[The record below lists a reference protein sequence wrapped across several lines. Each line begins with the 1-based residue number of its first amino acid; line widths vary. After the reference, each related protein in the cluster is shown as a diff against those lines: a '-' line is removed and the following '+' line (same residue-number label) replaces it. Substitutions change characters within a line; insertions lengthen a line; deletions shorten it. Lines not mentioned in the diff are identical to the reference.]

1 MPINEIRD
9 TIQGIV
15 LTNEEGYGYMTRR
28 ISLPDGHR
36 HSLLS
41 VDVFNDQNGMWL
53 TNQKAPEAGLA
64 GYQLYVSPYPM
75 QRTNESFGVDVAGI
89 LTNTGSMAGDEN
101 VLYKEQA
108 MSKLTSLDDGDRNAI
123 WFSKFPNDAV
133 GAMPTN
139 QWYSNHLYITVFLW
153 NQPSTD
159 VEVKHSLFM
168 KVKQTKVGA
177 AESSMGQYQEF
188 LNAQCR
194 LLTDTA
200 VVMGVD
206 DIAGY
211 DFPMWKYGGIRPEL
225 MISGTTALRYY
236 NRVAANVNQRMT
248 ARGALQTAYQDAKT
262 MVGFDTAFGDAAL
275 NLPDWISLMD
285 VSGIT
290 AGEIRPYPPPL
301 KYNDNGNTLMF
312 QIFFEE
318 CPLPM
323 WHQHLGCTLL
333 QLGQS

>member
-9 TIQGIV
+9 TIQGTL
-15 LTNEEGYGYMTRR
+15 LTNEEGYGYTTRR
-28 ISLPDGHR
+28 INLPDGHR

-41 VDVFNDQNGMWL
+41 IDVFNDQNGMWL

-64 GYQLYVSPYPM
+64 GYQLFVSPYPM
-75 QRTNESFGVDVAGI
+75 QRTNESFGVDVANL
-89 LTNTGSMAGDEN
+89 LTNTGAMAGDDA

-108 MSKLTSLDDGDRNAI
+108 MSKVTDIDDNTRDSI
-123 WFSKFPNDAV
+123 WFNQFPNDAA
-133 GAMPTN
+133 GSMPTN
-139 QWYSNHLYITVFLW
+139 HWYSNHLYITVFVW
-153 NQPSTD
+153 NQPSTE

-168 KVKQTKVGA
+168 RVKQTKVGA

-194 LLTDTA
+194 LLSDTA
-200 VVMGVD
+200 VTVD
-206 DIAGY
+206 VANIAGY

-225 MISGTTALRYY
+225 MISGTTALRYF
-236 NRVAANVNQRMT
+236 NRVASNANQRMT
-248 ARGALQTAYQDAKT
+248 ARGSLQTAYQNAKT
-262 MVGFDTAFGDAAL
+262 MVGFDAAFGDAAL

-285 VSGIT
+285 VGGVT

-312 QIFFEE
+312 
-318 CPLPM
+318 
-323 WHQHLGCTLL
+323 
-333 QLGQS
+333 